1 MQPTRRK
8 HTVIILKILVLVLS
22 LGMDTLFMSIS
33 LGMAQRSKGTRL
45 LIGLTFALAEAVM
58 PLIGLGIGK
67 TLGSFI
73 GNWASLIG
81 GIALIAVAVWLI
93 YFEDEDDEEE
103 KLERNL
109 IGWTLV
115 VTALSISLDEL
126 AVGFSIGLI
135 GVPIALTIILIAA
148 QAFVFTIVGLT
159 VAGRLK
165 RYLGEWSEKLTGI
178 VLGLLGIWILI
189 DAIRHLL

>member
-1 MQPTRRK
+1 MM
-8 HTVIILKILVLVLS
+8 ILKILVLVLA
-22 LGMDTLFMSIS
+22 LGMDTLLMSIS
-33 LGMAQRSKGTRL
+33 LGMAQRSKDTRL
-45 LIGLTFALAEAVM
+45 RIGLTFAFAEAVM
-58 PLIGLGIGK
+58 PLVGLGIGK

-93 YFEDEDDEEE
+93 FFEDEDDEEE

-109 IGWTLV
+109 IGWALV

-135 GVPIALTIILIAA
+135 GVPVTLTIILIAL
-148 QAFVFTIVGLT
+148 QAFLFTIVGLT
-159 VAGRLK
+159 LGGRLK
-165 RYLGEWSEKLTGI
+165 RYLGEWSEKLAGI

-189 DAIRHLL
+189 DTIRHIV